1 MDILN
6 KIAALYET
14 KYNSTCII
22 DTGMLTIDSPD
33 GYIHFK
39 NVTDMSDYLLTE
51 ILLSE
56 DIEI

>member
-6 KIAALYET
+6 KIAALYEE

-39 NVTDMSDYLLTE
+39 NVADMSNYLMTE

-56 DIEI
+56 NINI